1 MAELRTGWVE
11 EHADLARRVAALEA
25 ERAGW
30 AARERELR
38 RELDAV
44 RAELADAPPRVEE
57 ESYLDEGDL
66 REAFGE
72 ARRVSGTRR
81 PRWADTLDSGD
92 ADD

>member
-1 MAELRTGWVE
+1 ME

-44 RAELADAPPRVEE
+44 RAERADAAPEVEE
-57 ESYLDEGDL
+57 QSYLDEGDL
-66 REAFGE
+66 RDAFGQ
-72 ARRVSGTRR
+72 ARRASGKRR
-81 PRWADTLDSGD
+81 PRWADTLDSGN